1 MKPFT
6 VRSTTPYEIKDIN
19 NKTNVSAK
27 SLAGLADLLQVEG
40 RHSPPLSLSERKGPM
55 SFEMLSAAVQST
67 SAWSSCSS
75 DSWNSWSSQSQRRIF
90 RWSRRRLD
98 RCADGLILC
107 FICLAGIV
115 DFIGH
120 WIRCV
125 CEVFSNQI
133 FNRFFGNIARFSRIQ
148 SSFPT
153 PLSDRTA
160 GWLPC
165 AVFVE

>member
-1 MKPFT
+1 M
-6 VRSTTPYEIKDIN
+6 
-19 NKTNVSAK
+19 VSPK
-27 SLAGLADLLQVEG
+27 SLAGLADLLQQPHLKDNA
-40 RHSPPLSLSERKGPM
+40 RLDPLSLVVRKKRTYVVQNAV
-55 SFEMLSAAVQST
+55 SSSAVHLCLVIFFLWFFP
-67 SAWSSCSS
+67 WSQ
-75 DSWNSWSSQSQRRIF
+75 NFWSSQFQRHIF

-98 RCADGLILC
+98 HCADGLILR
-107 FICLAGIV
+107 FICLAGTV
-115 DFIGH
+115 HFIGH
-120 WIRCV
+120 WIRCL